1 MKQQAVYVFAQNTI
15 VYINNYQGNA
25 DPRFT
30 DEQGYWPLVAESKNL
45 LWQPMIKVAE
55 GFVPVLEI
63 MVGVDRV
70 KIDDG
75 RLGVGGFD
83 ARSKIFAN
91 IKDHRLV

>member
-45 LWQPMIKVAE
+45 LWQPM
-55 GFVPVLEI
+55 
-63 MVGVDRV
+63 V
-70 KIDDG
+70 K
-75 RLGVGGFD
+75 
-83 ARSKIFAN
+83 
-91 IKDHRLV
+91 